1 MYKITRKYQDVLK
14 NLYILHVLQI
24 LYCVF
29 TIHQIDNY
37 DKLCIKYVYYI
48 FTIHP
53 FFYKNSCAFISSI
66 YDIHIIIFSFP
77 STISCNISFFKS
89 QCKVVFFF
97 CFPFQDLYI
106 FYFCRMIERV
116 TSGGKKK
123 DMIDVQ
129 FTQDPTQNKDGG
141 CRGRERERMI

>member
-14 NLYILHVLQI
+14 NLYILHILQI

-53 FFYKNSCAFISSI
+53 FFYKAVHSFLQYMTSI
-66 YDIHIIIFSFP
+66 
-77 STISCNISFFKS
+77 
-89 QCKVVFFF
+89 
-97 CFPFQDLYI
+97 
-106 FYFCRMIERV
+106 
-116 TSGGKKK
+116 
-123 DMIDVQ
+123 
-129 FTQDPTQNKDGG
+129 
-141 CRGRERERMI
+141 

>member
-29 TIHQIDNY
+29 TIHQIDHY
-37 DKLCIKYVYYI
+37 DKLCIKYLYYYI

-89 QCKVVFFF
+89 QCKVFFVL
-97 CFPFQDLYI
+97 FPFSGSLHILLLQDDRESDLRREEEGYDRCTV
-106 FYFCRMIERV
+106 Y
-116 TSGGKKK
+116 SGSY
-123 DMIDVQ
+123 
-129 FTQDPTQNKDGG
+129 P
-141 CRGRERERMI
+141 E

>member
-1 MYKITRKYQDVLK
+1 MFVFFMLWIFFFTWNSSDTFYILKLKKKWSWTMYKITRKYQDVLK

-89 QCKVVFFF
+89 QCKVVFFL
-97 CFPFQDLYI
+97 FPF
-106 FYFCRMIERV
+106 
-116 TSGGKKK
+116 SGSLH
-123 DMIDVQ
+123 ILLL
-129 FTQDPTQNKDGG
+129 
-141 CRGRERERMI
+141 